1 MSAIVS
7 PVALRRTADGCV
19 VIFDGVTA
27 VRIDPTALPTPETV
41 AFARP
46 KVMKTTTLG
55 ALRGWCDPDGDHF
68 GTPGRICNVV
78 VDPAQVW
85 RAIGSVLGALPHADR
100 VGLGRSVIKLTPVLV
115 VMGAGWEAVIA
126 GLRDS
131 LDPKAT
137 AQHPAVDLGTM
148 RAARTTVRL

>member
-1 MSAIVS
+1 MSAIVNQ
-7 PVALRRTADGCV
+7 PALRRTADGCV

-27 VRIDPTALPTPETV
+27 VRIDPAALPTPKTV

-55 ALRGWCDPDGDHF
+55 ALRYWCEPGAENDR
-68 GTPGRICNVV
+68 PGRICGVV

-85 RAIGSVLGALPHADR
+85 RALGQVLGALPGKEHI
-100 VGLGRSVIKLTPVLV
+100 GLGRSVVKGTPVLV

-131 LDPKAT
+131 LDPKA
-137 AQHPAVDLGTM
+137 AAAHPAVALATV
-148 RAARTTVRL
+148 RAARSTVRL